1 MVAQEIATLRR
12 FIIDQRGTTAI
23 AYGIIGTFLSLA
35 IIAGTRSIG
44 ANISANMF
52 APIANNLN

>member
-1 MVAQEIATLRR
+1 MVAQEIV
-12 FIIDQRGTTAI
+12 DQRGTTAI
-23 AYGIIGTFLSLA
+23 AYRIIGTFLSLA
-35 IIAGTRSIG
+35 IIAGARSIG